1 MKKTTFNISFD
12 EDKAS
17 ALVLYLSQKGTSAEA
32 ELERALDV
40 LYGKTVPAGVREF
53 IDMRSGTV
61 SLSAVPK
68 PKKPKPLCRPVW
80 RDTATNRVNTSPRK
94 QNAVWDG
101 FRPALRKS
109 AGGTKISR

>member
-17 ALVLYLSQKGTSAEA
+17 ALVLYLSQKGTTAEA

-53 IDMRSGTV
+53 IDMRSGTA
-61 SLSAVPK
+61 SPSVPK
-68 PKKPKPLCRPVW
+68 PRKPKPPKTEYTEISEV
-80 RDTATNRVNTSPRK
+80 
-94 QNAVWDG
+94 
-101 FRPALRKS
+101 S
-109 AGGTKISR
+109 ADERH